1 MRAQVTFDQFDQFE
15 PRIALAQ
22 GLHQLQ
28 CQLVRM
34 GNLAIGAGIDQ
45 QNIIHADS
53 LPAGS
58 A

>member
-1 MRAQVTFDQFDQFE
+1 MRAQVTFDQFE

-45 QNIIHADS
+45 QNIIHGDS